1 MRSPPPSSFPRK
13 LSGQVLSGGEDC
25 TGTESWQVA
34 ERIGS
39 VFQNPRTQF
48 FTVDSTSEIALTLES
63 MGWPGGATPGGK
75 TVLGTPQRS

>member
-39 VFQNPRTQF
+39 VFQNPRTQL
-48 FTVDSTSEIALTLES
+48 FTVDSTSEIAS
-63 MGWPGGATPGGK
+63 RWRAWAGPGELLRGG
-75 TVLGTPQRS
+75 